1 MPCSELNTADIID
14 IAIAAQPLLN
24 SLLINDV
31 LDNGY
36 VC

>member
-14 IAIAAQPLLN
+14 ITIAAQPLLN
-24 SLLINDV
+24 SLLIDDV
-31 LDNGY
+31 LDNSY